1 MKAAEPTRSPLHR
14 RPEEVA
20 LVVLV
25 GCLLGLAFAQ
35 ILMRNLF
42 QITWFWADPLL
53 RHLVLWSSFLGAL
66 VATRQDRHIRID
78 AVLRLVPPPWRP
90 RVAALGDLVAAA
102 LCGVLAP
109 IALRFVLDERAYGA
123 EAFPG
128 VPAWV
133 AQLVFPAVFA
143 GMALRF
149 LVNGWRRVRSG
160 A

>member
-1 MKAAEPTRSPLHR
+1 MKTEGPALHR
-14 RPEEVA
+14 RPEEVV

-25 GCLLGLAFAQ
+25 ACLLSLAFAQ

-66 VATRQDRHIRID
+66 VATRQDRHVRID
-78 AVLRLVPPPWRP
+78 AVLRLVPQRWRP

-102 LCGVLAP
+102 LCGTLAP
-109 IALRFVLDERAYGA
+109 IALRFVLDERTYGG
-123 EAFPG
+123 EALPG

-133 AQLVFPAVFA
+133 AQLVFPIVFA

-149 LVNGWRRVRSG
+149 LINGWRRIRG
-160 A
+160 GG